1 MMIVL
6 NGELT
11 DVSEETTEELRQNRF
26 PDADTV
32 IVDGEPVSED
42 TGLEEYSRVYICS
55 MPEGLTGA
63 ITKRCTEGVA
73 SALRNATVGIAG
85 AGGLGS
91 NIATYLAR
99 SGVGRIIIADFDRVE
114 PSNLN
119 RQNYDLS
126 HLGLFKVDAI
136 SEVISR
142 INPDIEVIA
151 RAVRID
157 RDNITEIF
165 SGCDVIC
172 EAFDAAGEKTK
183 LVEAVSSLMPG
194 IPMVCGSGMAGI
206 GDTDGMNVRKLSDT
220 LYLCGDGVSD
230 AGEEG
235 IMAPRVAVCAGMM
248 ANKVIQL
255 LSKKA

>member
-1 MMIVL
+1 MKIVL

-11 DVSEETTEELRQNRF
+11 EVSEETTEELRMNRF
-26 PDADTV
+26 PDANTI
-32 IVDGEPVSED
+32 IVDGAPVDED
-42 TGLEEYSRVYICS
+42 TGLEEYALVYICKV
-55 MPEGLTGA
+55 PGTLTDA
-63 ITKRCTEGVA
+63 VTERCADGTS
-73 SALRNATVGIAG
+73 SALRKATVGIAG

-99 SGVGRIIIADFDRVE
+99 SGVGRIVIADFDRVE
-114 PSNLN
+114 FSNLN
-119 RQNYDLS
+119 RQNYNLS

-136 SEVISR
+136 SAVIAQ
-142 INPDIEVIA
+142 INPEVEVVA

-157 RDNITEIF
+157 RDNITDIF
-165 SGCDVIC
+165 RGCDVIC
-172 EAFDAAGEKTK
+172 EAFDAADEKTR

-194 IPMVCGSGMAGI
+194 VPMVCGSGMAGI
-206 GDTDGMNVRKLSDT
+206 GDTDTMKVRELSDT
-220 LYLCGDGVSD
+220 LYLCGDGISD

-255 LSKKA
+255 LSRKA

>member
-1 MMIVL
+1 MIIVL

-11 DVSEETTEELRQNRF
+11 DVTEETTEELRQNRF

-32 IVDGEPVSED
+32 IVDGEPVSTD

-55 MPEGLTGA
+55 MPEGLTSA
-63 ITKRCTEGVA
+63 ITRRCAEGVA
-73 SALRNATVGIAG
+73 SALGKATVGIAG

-119 RQNYDLS
+119 RQNYGLQ

-136 SEVISR
+136 SEVISS
-142 INPDIEVIA
+142 INPNIEVITH
-151 RAVRID
+151 AVRID
-157 RDNITEIF
+157 RDNVAEIF
-165 SGCDVIC
+165 RGCNVIC
-172 EAFDAAGEKTK
+172 EAFDVASEKTK
-183 LVEAVSSLMPG
+183 LVEAVSSLLPG
-194 IPMVCGSGMAGI
+194 VPMVCGSGMAGI
-206 GDTDGMNVRKLSDT
+206 SDTDTMNVRRLSDT
-220 LYLCGDGVSD
+220 LYLCGDGVSE
-230 AGEEG
+230 AWEEG

-255 LSKKA
+255 ISKKA